1 MSLVLFKKP
10 LSNQGHADLYLV
22 ASESFAVLA
31 LTFLFVICFELIFV
45 CDVIWS
51 KGLTLFFSV

>member
-51 KGLTLFFSV
+51 IRV